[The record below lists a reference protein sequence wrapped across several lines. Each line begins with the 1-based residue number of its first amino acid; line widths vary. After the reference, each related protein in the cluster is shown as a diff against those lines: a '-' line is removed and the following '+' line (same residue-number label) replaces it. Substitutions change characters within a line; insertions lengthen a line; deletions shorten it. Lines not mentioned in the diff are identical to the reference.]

1 MPAPANVAEFIDVV
15 RKSGL
20 ITDDRLNTELARLRA
35 SPATTYSIDQLASAL
50 IQAGLLTRFQ
60 AKQIKIGRYKRFE
73 IAGKYKLLELLG
85 VGGMGAVYLCEHVFM
100 KRLVALKV
108 LPVEKLEDQSSLL
121 RFYREARAVASLDH
135 PNIVKAFDIDK
146 YEQLHFFVMEYVDG
160 ASIQEIVA
168 KHGPLDPIRAANYV
182 AQAAHGLHHAHELGM
197 VHRDIKPGNLL
208 LERTGVIK
216 ILDMGLARFFDQKSD
231 NVTEKFDNNCVL
243 GTADYLA
250 PEQAMSNV
258 VDIRADIYALGGSL
272 YYMLTGQ
279 SPFPD
284 GTIAGKLISHQTKDP
299 RPVSEFRPDVPQELV
314 ALLAKMMRK
323 DPADRFQTPAEVFD
337 AFAIWGDAPV
347 PPPANEM
354 PDLCPAVLALS
365 GHAADRT
372 KTTTTRLLAG
382 GGRSSMHTSLSSSA
396 VRTLPAETPP
406 ARAGNPMTQ
415 TSATSTSPTM
425 PLPPDLLG
433 AVNSTAPNGQ
443 LGESEIDLRTGS
455 TQRPVA
461 PKKPWAEPATV
472 VQRPLMSTERWILLG
487 LLFLLAIGLGV
498 LAAWLL

>member
-35 SPATTYSIDQLASAL
+35 APSTPYSIDQLANSL

-108 LPVEKLEDQSSLL
+108 LPIEKIEDQSSLL

-135 PNIVKAFDIDK
+135 PNIVKAHDIDK

-168 KHGPLDPIRAANYV
+168 KHGPLDPVRAANYV

-208 LERTGVIK
+208 LDRTGVVK

-231 NVTEKFDNNCVL
+231 SVTEKFDNNCVL

-250 PEQAMSNV
+250 PEQAVSNV

-272 YYMLTGQ
+272 YFMLTGR
-279 SPFPD
+279 SPFPE
-284 GTIAGKLISHQTKDP
+284 GTIAGKLISHQTKEP
-299 RPVSEFRPDVPQELV
+299 TPVTDFRSDVPPELL

-323 DPADRFQTPAEVFD
+323 DPSDRFQTPAEVFD
-337 AFAIWGDAPV
+337 AFSVWGDTPV
-347 PPPANEM
+347 PPPAHEM
-354 PDLCPAVLALS
+354 PDLCPAVLELT

-372 KTTTTRLLAG
+372 KTSTTRLLAG
-382 GGRSSMHTSLSSSA
+382 GGRTSLGNALSSGG
-396 VRTLPAETPP
+396 VRTLTTDTPP
-406 ARAGNPMTQ
+406 IRGSHPMTQ

-425 PLPPDLLG
+425 PLPDLS
-433 AVNSTAPNGQ
+433 AAANSAHCGPRA
-443 LGESEIDLRTGS
+443 ESEIDLLTGS
-455 TQRPVA
+455 GHRPIGPPQRT
-461 PKKPWAEPATV
+461 EPATV
-472 VQRPLMSTERWILLG
+472 RHREPISVERWIQLG
-487 LLFLLAIGLGV
+487 LLFLFAIGLGV